1 MTLCRFEDLPENM
14 QIPEVRTYYE
24 ILARKKSWLAV
35 KRILDILLAL
45 LLLAVLSPVFLV
57 LAIAIKADSKGPVIY
72 KQIRVTRYNRFF
84 LIYKFRSMHIAQG
97 EELQLTVTGNDRIT
111 DIGKKI
117 RKYRLDEIPQLIN
130 VIKGDMSFVG
140 TRPEVPRYVEHYTP
154 EMRATLLLRS
164 GITANASIEYREEE
178 EKLSA
183 AENPAQY
190 YIDTILP
197 DKMIYNLKDIE
208 ETGFLH
214 DLKIMFRTVAA
225 VFH

>member
-1 MTLCRFEDLPENM
+1 MILCRFEDLPENM
-14 QIPEVRTYYE
+14 QVPEVREYYE
-24 ILARKKSWLAV
+24 ILSRKKCWLAV

-72 KQIRVTRYNRFF
+72 RQIRVTRYSRYFA
-84 LIYKFRSMHIAQG
+84 IYKFRSMYVATG
-97 EELQLTVTGNDRIT
+97 EELQLTISGNERIT
-111 DIGKKI
+111 EIGKKI

-130 VIKGDMSFVG
+130 VLKGDMSFVG
-140 TRPEVPRYVEHYTP
+140 TRPEVPKFVEHYSP
-154 EMRATLLLRS
+154 EMRATLLLRA
-164 GITANASIEYREEE
+164 GITANASIEYKEEE

-197 DKMIYNLKDIE
+197 DKMAYNLKDIE

-214 DLKIMFRTVAA
+214 DLKIMFRTVTA